1 MKKLLTTL
9 ILAVCISTS
18 AQAGTFKSYYDY
30 ATGLNAGLQISFS
43 TSMVQNYTN
52 ANKTYNSLIDR
63 FGHIFGHY
71 TWFQGMVDR
80 RDFHNAEIV
89 KFQSLIDAKNQEVT
103 LVGTRYKTSSGVIVT
118 RGTPTLSDEST
129 VVVEENNGVT
139 VKEYA
144 VVTKVFTTTIKNHH
158 WKNIQTITDY
168 SDGTYG
174 VSNKSSTTKIE
185 NTTESETKIERE
197 LIREYAVLVI
207 EDPID
212 DGIIILTQAEYL
224 AREDV
229 TLSGTDTFI
238 QAVRNRHG
246 QSISAN
252 YITDRLSVHYGN
264 HLEQIGAPAA
274 WSRGYTG
281 KGSTIAILDTGI
293 DVDHSEFADSIKG
306 TKCFTGM
313 CKAGLETIQDKNKY
327 SHGTHVAGTAAA
339 NLDGEGTTGVAY
351 DADLLIAKTAYDN
364 GFFDFTLVD
373 EAIAWSVANGADVIN
388 ISANS
393 KFDSTYRRSLVEIS
407 PGVYKSTD
415 TRGRNGITFDKYGYN
430 GVLDSEHYYKNIVTA
445 MKGHDAVLV
454 MAAGNQGTDVVGQ
467 PGMIALDDEVGDRVL
482 IVGNWDNRL
491 KDIAFGSNMAGT
503 VCYDVAADGVTC
515 NSDAR
520 ISNRF
525 LMAPGREVAATNNT
539 GGYQTNN
546 GTSMAAP
553 MVSGAVAIVH
563 QMWPHMTGANLSK
576 LLLNTANKDFTAYD
590 ENVHGQG
597 LLDLNEATLPQ
608 GAIGLPTTGRIDGGK
623 VNITNSGR
631 IALTGG
637 NISAFSEV
645 MVVDDYDRDY
655 YFNANSM
662 VSVTDTRT
670 ASPTIAAQH
679 GFAPDYYIGYTGG
692 SIIPTGN
699 GNTFLGINEANNN
712 ISVTQQFN
720 KFTVGLVN
728 EDSSFLGNYA
738 DSELMRVSSSNTAYF
753 GYSDTIDMGN
763 GLNFFGNAYLGAT
776 KLDVDTTSLLK
787 SADLMMSNS
796 ATLGVTQTVGN
807 ATFGFVTS
815 MPVSI
820 TGGEAHFNL
829 PSSVSANGDIASTDV
844 SSSLGTNKREVD
856 FGLFYNYNPTKT
868 TALALNV
875 ELRNNYAGTDTD
887 QLSAEMTY
895 RIMF

>member
-1 MKKLLTTL
+1 MMKKLLTTL

-30 ATGLNAGLQISFS
+30 ATGLNSGLQISFS

-103 LVGTRYKTSSGVIVT
+103 LVGTRYKTSSGVIVQ
-118 RGTPTLSDEST
+118 RGTPTLSDESNT
-129 VVVEENNGVT
+129 VVEENNGVT

-144 VVTKVFTTTIKNHH
+144 VVTKVFTTTIKNIH

-174 VSNKSSTTKIE
+174 VSNASSTTKVE
-185 NTTESETKIERE
+185 NTTESETKVERE
-197 LIREYAVLVI
+197 LIREYAILVI

-212 DGIIILTQAEYL
+212 DGIVVLTEEEYL
-224 AREDV
+224 ARADV
-229 TLSGTDTFI
+229 TLELTETYR
-238 QAVRNRHG
+238 QAVWNVNSNIN
-246 QSISAN
+246 QS
-252 YITDRLSVHYGN
+252 YIDTVLSKNYGN
-264 HLEQIGAPAA
+264 HLEKIGAPAA

-281 KGSTIAILDTGI
+281 KGSTVAILDTGI
-293 DVDHSEFADSIKG
+293 DLDHAEFADSILG
-306 TKCFTGM
+306 SKCFTKVCERGF
-313 CKAGLETIQDKNKY
+313 ETIEDLNRY
-327 SHGTHVAGTAAA
+327 SHGTHVAGIVGA
-339 NLDGEGTTGVAY
+339 NLDGVGTTGVAY
-351 DADLLIAKTAYDN
+351 DADLLIAKTAYDS
-364 GFFDFTLVD
+364 GFFDFTVAD
-373 EAIAWSVANGADVIN
+373 EAIAWAVNNGADVIN
-388 ISANS
+388 ISANYG
-393 KFDSTYRRSLVEIS
+393 FDRTYTNSLVEMEA
-407 PGVYKSTD
+407 GVYKSTD
-415 TRGRNGITFDKYGYN
+415 TRGRDGITYDKYGYSAL
-430 GVLDSEHYYKNIVTA
+430 LDSDNYYKNIVTA
-445 MKGHDAVLV
+445 MQGHEAVLV
-454 MAAGNQGTDVVGQ
+454 LAAGNQGAVVARQ
-467 PGMIALDDEVGDRVL
+467 PGFIALDKTVGNRVL
-482 IVGNWDNRL
+482 IVGNFDERKQDL
-491 KDIAFGSNMAGT
+491 HRSSNKAGT
-503 VCYDVAADGVTC
+503 VCYDVATDGTC
-515 NSDAR
+515 NNTRLISDR
-520 ISNRF
+520 Y
-525 LMAPGREVAATNNT
+525 LMAPGRYIASTSADGEYRINS
-539 GGYQTNN
+539 

-576 LLLNTANKDFTAYD
+576 LLLNTASKDFTAYD
-590 ENVHGQG
+590 VNVHGQG

-608 GAIGLPTTGRIDGGK
+608 GVMGLPTTGRVDGGK

-655 YFNANSM
+655 YFDANSM

-670 ASPTIAAQH
+670 ASPTSAAQH

-699 GNTFLGINEANNN
+699 GSTFLAINETNNN

-728 EDSSFLGNYA
+728 EDNSFLGNYA

-796 ATLGVTQTVGN
+796 ATLGVTQTVGS

-820 TGGEAHFNL
+820 TGGQAHFNL
-829 PSSVSANGDIASTDV
+829 PSSVSVDGDIASTDV
-844 SSSLGTNKREVD
+844 SSSLGTTKREVD
-856 FGLFYNYNPTKT
+856 FGLFYNYNPTESS
-868 TALALNV
+868 ALALNV

-887 QLSAEMTY
+887 TVSAGISY
-895 RIMF
+895 KVMF